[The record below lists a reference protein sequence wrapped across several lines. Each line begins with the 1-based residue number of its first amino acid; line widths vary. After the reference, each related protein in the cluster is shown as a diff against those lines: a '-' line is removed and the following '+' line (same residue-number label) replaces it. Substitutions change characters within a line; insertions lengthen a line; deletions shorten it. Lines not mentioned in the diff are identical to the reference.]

1 METQLQIYLIIGIGG
16 GLLAALI
23 LSNSLLI
30 YYVVKLYGKLSKKDE
45 GWVIQ
50 EFYYHISSFM
60 TNRSSPDLR
69 SEQVN
74 AYNNPAMNFDDEL
87 NRRFTQYSA
96 EPTLQRETQKIQS
109 NKGSVHS
116 LK

>member
-45 GWVIQ
+45 G
-50 EFYYHISSFM
+50 
-60 TNRSSPDLR
+60 
-69 SEQVN
+69 
-74 AYNNPAMNFDDEL
+74 
-87 NRRFTQYSA
+87 
-96 EPTLQRETQKIQS
+96 
-109 NKGSVHS
+109 
-116 LK
+116 